1 MAAPPKEKVVLE
13 TGSEEVSDEREVYLP
28 GGRTLSVDGD
38 LVEIKSSSGMIE
50 LRVRL
55 TDQGLVLQMESA
67 RLQLK
72 ATESLEIESKRVEI
86 KATEQLALS
95 GNEVN
100 VEGEADVNVDAKGEV
115 RVVGKMIHLN

>member
-1 MAAPPKEKVVLE
+1 MASPPKEKVALDAV
-13 TGSEEVSDEREVYLP
+13 TEEVSDEREVYLP
-28 GGRTLSVDGD
+28 RGRTLSVDGD
-38 LVEIKSSSGMIE
+38 LVEIKSSSGMVE

-72 ATESLEIESKRVEI
+72 ATESLEIESKRVAI
-86 KATEQLALS
+86 KATEELALTGS
-95 GNEVN
+95 EVN
-100 VEGEADVNVDAKGEV
+100 IEGEADVNVDAKGEV

>member
-1 MAAPPKEKVVLE
+1 MASTPKEKVALD
-13 TGSEEVSDEREVYLP
+13 TATDEVSDEREVYLP
-28 GGRTLSVDGD
+28 RGRTLNVDGD
-38 LVEIKSSSGMIE
+38 LVEIKSSSGMVE

-72 ATESLEIESKRVEI
+72 ATESLEIESKRVAI
-86 KATEQLALS
+86 KATEELALT
-95 GNEVN
+95 GGEVN